1 MFILFDSFNR
11 PVLKMIVDVGFF
23 IAWLLYGL
31 LVDAEEPEQFEYM
44 VVIESR
50 VQPEHL
56 PVEIPVF
63 FCYNDPIL
71 SILVFFMIIVAV
83 VDDGVG

>member
-1 MFILFDSFNR
+1 
-11 PVLKMIVDVGFF
+11 
-23 IAWLLYGL
+23 
-31 LVDAEEPEQFEYM
+31 M